1 MSNKVLEYIIR
12 VIDKTRAGTDS
23 ARKNVEEMVDAGEK
37 ASRRWGDAMA
47 GLGAQISLVMLAFK
61 VGWEIGKKINEWI
74 SPTQRLANAWEK
86 VAERAKQAQQY
97 IAGHIRELKEVLRQ
111 ARDAD
116 NADERRFR
124 RAADFK
130 VGMLNADKTSI
141 SPEEAAIRRDEAS
154 YLKNL
159 ADRRVKETQKQLD
172 EARREQEQA
181 RSRAQSLVRPEG
193 ISDKD
198 WETRKENVDTA
209 GKLADEKV
217 ALLEKSLA
225 EVSETAAEAADDLIL
240 AEAKLA
246 GSIKKKNEDA
256 IKAQEA
262 EAQKRLKAE
271 EAEAQKRLKAEEAAA
286 KKREAQLARE
296 AELMRR
302 AAAKE
307 AAERERA
314 AIKAAQ
320 AEHRVRVNNIRKE
333 IAVSSE
339 AQSRASDRLARAQ
352 AAAQQAWRWYRD
364 PESFRAQLEEEKAEA
379 AAQVQFEKD
388 SDRLRRMTN
397 WRSRSL
403 GAEQEAV
410 RRVIFAREEE
420 AKAEQALLK
429 IAANTEGLREMLE
442 TLLTSK

>member
-1 MSNKVLEYIIR
+1 MRIMLTNGVF
-12 VIDKTRAGTDS
+12 G
-23 ARKNVEEMVDAGEK
+23 
-37 ASRRWGDAMA
+37 
-47 GLGAQISLVMLAFK
+47 GLQ
-61 VGWEIGKKINEWI
+61 N
-74 SPTQRLANAWEK
+74 
-86 VAERAKQAQQY
+86 
-97 IAGHIRELKEVLRQ
+97 
-111 ARDAD
+111 
-116 NADERRFR
+116 
-124 RAADFK
+124 FK

-172 EARREQEQA
+172 KARREQEQA

-198 WETRKENVDTA
+198 WETRKKNVVTA

-225 EVSETAAEAADDLIL
+225 EVSETAAEAEGDLIL

-246 GSIKKKNEDA
+246 GSIKKKNEEA
-256 IKAQEA
+256 IKAQ
-262 EAQKRLKAE
+262 

-333 IAVSSE
+333 ITVSSE

-352 AAAQQAWRWYRD
+352 TAAQQAWQWYRD
-364 PESFRAQLEEEKAEA
+364 PDAFESQLKREREDADAEA
-379 AAQVQFEKD
+379 QFQRDFEWLKKQRYGKWGEQD
-388 SDRLRRMTN
+388 WRTAELRGE
-397 WRSRSL
+397 S
-403 GAEQEAV
+403 EAIK
-410 RRVIFAREEE
+410 RVALAREEQE
-420 AKAEQALLK
+420 NARNELK
-429 IAANTEGLREMLE
+429 EIAANTRGLSDKLDEIMRA
-442 TLLTSK
+442 K

>member
-1 MSNKVLEYIIR
+1 VSNKVLEYIIR
-12 VIDKTRAGTDS
+12 AIDKTRGGTSS
-23 ARKNVEEMVDAGEK
+23 ARKNVEEMADAGEK
-37 ASRRWGDAMA
+37 ASSRWGDAMA
-47 GLGAQISLVMLAFK
+47 GLGAKISLVTLAFK
-61 VGWEIGKKINEWI
+61 VGWDIGKKINEWI
-74 SPTQRLANAWEK
+74 SPTQRLAKAWEK

-116 NADERRFR
+116 NADERRIR

-198 WETRKENVDTA
+198 WETRKKNVVTA

-262 EAQKRLKAE
+262 ETQKRLKAE
-271 EAEAQKRLKAEEAAA
+271 EAVA

-333 IAVSSE
+333 ITVSSE

-352 AAAQQAWRWYRD
+352 TAAQQAWQWYRD
-364 PESFRAQLEEEKAEA
+364 PDAFESQLKREREDADAEA
-379 AAQVQFEKD
+379 QFQRDFEWLKKQRYGKWGEQD
-388 SDRLRRMTN
+388 WRTAELRGE
-397 WRSRSL
+397 S
-403 GAEQEAV
+403 EAIK
-410 RRVIFAREEE
+410 RVALAREEQE
-420 AKAEQALLK
+420 NARNELK
-429 IAANTEGLREMLE
+429 EIAANTRGLSDKLDEIMRA
-442 TLLTSK
+442 K